1 MFLSPQ
7 IYYANSHKIEQ
18 FVFYILSMFILFI
31 AGNTDIGLETGT
43 SAPSFDENMFDQIYH
58 IQAIF
63 LQKQRNPK
71 VDIGKLSWLA

>member
-1 MFLSPQ
+1 MYIFL
-7 IYYANSHKIEQ
+7 I
-18 FVFYILSMFILFI
+18 VD
-31 AGNTDIGLETGT
+31 NTDIGLETGT

>member
-1 MFLSPQ
+1 MYIFL
-7 IYYANSHKIEQ
+7 I
-18 FVFYILSMFILFI
+18 VD
-31 AGNTDIGLETGT
+31 NTDIGLETGT

-71 VDIGKLSWLA
+71 VDIGKHSWLA

>member
-1 MFLSPQ
+1 M
-7 IYYANSHKIEQ
+7 
-18 FVFYILSMFILFI
+18 YILLIV
-31 AGNTDIGLETGT
+31 GNTNTDLETGT
-43 SAPSFDENMFDQIYH
+43 STPSFDENMFDQKHH